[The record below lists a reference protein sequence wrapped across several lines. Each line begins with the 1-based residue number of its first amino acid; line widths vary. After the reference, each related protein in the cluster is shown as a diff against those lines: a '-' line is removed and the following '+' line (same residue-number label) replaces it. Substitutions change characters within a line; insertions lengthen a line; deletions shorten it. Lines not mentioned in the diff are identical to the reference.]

1 MKSPSQDV
9 NGMITRSSSAKKHLN
24 NPNCEETSSVKLTFK
39 LGGQRIEK
47 NVDNSNLGKLE
58 DDQTELIEGE
68 NQDDDDQFDENFNES
83 LEIENGDDEDSE
95 EYNEVNEEEHNVTKS
110 KNWAKKEIRE
120 RVLTKSSRK
129 KSLEDED
136 AWLEALE
143 EGRLHEV
150 DDELKR
156 IKDPKLM
163 TARQKALLESKTLKR
178 KQEALK

>member
-1 MKSPSQDV
+1 M
-9 NGMITRSSSAKKHLN
+9 GKK
-24 NPNCEETSSVKLTFK
+24 
-39 LGGQRIEK
+39 R
-47 NVDNSNLGKLE
+47 D
-58 DDQTELIEGE
+58 
-68 NQDDDDQFDENFNES
+68 
-83 LEIENGDDEDSE
+83 
-95 EYNEVNEEEHNVTKS
+95 
-110 KNWAKKEIRE
+110 RE